1 MSIWEKKVTSIQESV
16 DMFTS
21 TLDSLYTKLKINE
34 MNILFR
40 KVDSKSSAL
49 IYPSTYSA
57 DGSSTSTFTALFA
70 INDMFDD
77 QLKQFEED
85 DLVLVSKKLSRAINN
100 VNFKKRG
107 GRVRCFECGGL
118 D

>member
-1 MSIWEKKVTSIQESV
+1 MKAYIIAKDYDIWKKIGNPYVN
-16 DMFTS
+16 
-21 TLDSLYTKLKINE
+21 LDEINAAAVKAE
-34 MNILFR
+34 FEI
-40 KVDSKSSAL
+40 DSKSSAL

-77 QLKQFEED
+77 QLKQFEEE